1 MTFSMAISLTLAML
15 AIEPDRSSR
24 ELVRAAE
31 QARVT
36 LIQTLAPKVVCVF
49 PRGGRAGGGSGVLI
63 DADGYG
69 LTNYHVVAALGGGRE
84 GEGGR
89 YLPQGVEPGRGGSVL
104 MPLEVLGIDPAGDVA
119 MFRLKGEGP
128 FTFAPLGDSD
138 ALRVGDETLAMGN
151 PFLLAEDFRP
161 TVTLGIV
168 SGLHRYLSGVRRT
181 LIYTDC
187 IQTDTSINPGNS
199 GGPLFNM
206 RGEIVGI
213 NGRIGAEERSR
224 VNVGVGYAIS
234 SNQIRRFLPGLR
246 AGLETQHATLGATA
260 FDRQPRLVLID
271 QILRTSDAYRAGL
284 RVGDRVLAFN
294 GRPIHSANQLMNWVG
309 SYPARWPVELS
320 VQREDKTHALRFRLE
335 SLPLPRRER
344 PPPDVPPEEARQL
357 PQPLEGTNDRAN
369 IREVRRVLKRARA
382 AVGPADVLDGLS
394 GWTVTYQRTSAR
406 DGRETKAESRELR
419 PADVAL
425 DANAIALQPAEIEAL
440 ARWCVMFPP
449 RRARSSQ
456 WRVTGGDE
464 VAGRIAVVIERRG
477 DEGLT
482 IEMAFDDETARLLYV
497 SFTDPVTGKLLRFEY
512 GDFRTVGGLSLPHLR
527 TMYVEHDRF
536 AEDRVQEYRIADGAA
551 QPSL

>member
-1 MTFSMAISLTLAML
+1 MI
-15 AIEPDRSSR
+15 AIEPDRSAR

-31 QARVT
+31 HTRVS
-36 LIQTLAPKVVCVF
+36 LIQKLVPTVVCVF

-69 LTNYHVVAALGGGRE
+69 LTNYHVVAALGGARE

-89 YLPQGVEPGRGGSVL
+89 FLPHGVESGRSGSVL

-151 PFLLAEDFRP
+151 PFLLAEDYQP

-224 VNVGVGYAIS
+224 VNVGVGFAIS
-234 SNQIRRFLPGLR
+234 ANQIRRFLPALR
-246 AGLETQHATLGATA
+246 AGLEAQHATLGATA
-260 FDRQPRLVLID
+260 FDRQPRVVMID
-271 QILRTSDAYRAGL
+271 QILTSSDAYRAGL

-309 SYPARWPVELS
+309 SYPSRWPAELS
-320 VQREDKTHALRFRLE
+320 IQREDQTRVLRFRLDA
-335 SLPLPRRER
+335 LPLPRRER
-344 PPPDVPPEEARQL
+344 PPPDMPPEEARQL
-357 PQPLEGTNDRAN
+357 PQPLQGPNERAN
-369 IREVRRVLKRARA
+369 IREVRRVLRRARA
-382 AVGPADVLDGLS
+382 AIGPVQALDALT
-394 GWTVTYQRTSAR
+394 GWTMAYERTSAR
-406 DGRETKAESRELR
+406 DGRVSRAEVHESR
-419 PADVAL
+419 PAADAL
-425 DANAIALQPAEIEAL
+425 DAMPATLEPHAIEAL

-456 WRVTGGDE
+456 WRVIGGDE
-464 VAGRIAVVIERRG
+464 VAGRIAIVIERRG
-477 DEGLT
+477 DEG
-482 IEMAFDDETARLLYV
+482 IKVEMAFDEEGFRLLRV
-497 SFTDPVTGKLLRFEY
+497 RFDDPATGRTLRYEY
-512 GDFRTVGGLSLPHLR
+512 ADFRAVGGLSLPHRR
-527 TMYVEHDRF
+527 TMHVGEEQFADDRIL
-536 AEDRVQEYRIADGAA
+536 EYRIQPAA
-551 QPSL
+551 TQPSS